1 MKSKDTAEQLPSKH
15 IVLLGI
21 GHTNAH
27 IVRQWGMHPIPDT
40 SLTCLS
46 DNGIAAYSGMLPAV
60 LAGQLPPADME
71 IDLVRLCSSVG
82 ARLITSHVTGLDKT
96 QRLIHFSDRPSI
108 PFDVLSIGIGSVP
121 SVDGVQVSGDSL
133 LKIKPMQT
141 FLDRLATA
149 LDAAIIRMQHKAVNA
164 AKDAAD
170 DSGRPLKIAIA
181 GSGVAGMEIT
191 CCLPPFLRKHTSLPF
206 SLEVVTRSADI
217 LDGVIPSMRKRVLDV
232 LQQRNIPVRTGKTI
246 LRADDDGLHL
256 NDGSLVEADLII
268 WATGASHPELLSQL
282 DLPVDGRG
290 FLATNNTLQST
301 SALPIFAVGDTG
313 TIVTEKL
320 PKAGVYAVRQGPI
333 LWQNIQATLSH
344 EPLTP
349 YVPQRSFLK
358 LLNTGDGHAI
368 GEWKGFSFGG
378 RLAMQLKQRI
388 DSRFMKMYRVP
399 DIADS
404 SAEPMQCKGCGCK
417 LGGAVLEGALTSV
430 MGNSATALIKQEDM
444 DDAAIINTS
453 AGQIVAST
461 DFFSNPFDDPFL
473 AGRVV
478 ALHSASDL
486 IAMGASVTAALANV
500 VLPKGESNSQRQA
513 LHELL
518 AGARLEFEAMGGSIV
533 GGHTIVGPRWEV
545 GFTVIGEPLSEALLR
560 KQNLAVGDIL
570 YVTKPLG
577 IGVLSAAHM
586 RSQCRAR
593 DYQTLIETMLQRQ
606 HPIAAIA
613 AQLGIN
619 AGTDITGFGLAGHL
633 IEMLKA
639 SQTSATLYLNKLPI
653 LPGTA
658 RAIESGIES
667 TLAPDNRHIEC
678 LLEATTANIARPEYK
693 VLFDPQTSGGL
704 LLGVSPSLASAFEQR
719 IKDAGIGPAIAVGEV
734 ISPSD
739 TGRLL
744 NIK

>member
-1 MKSKDTAEQLPSKH
+1 MKSKDTEERLPSKH

-27 IVRQWGMHPIPDT
+27 IVRKWGMNPIPDT

-46 DNGIAAYSGMLPAV
+46 DNGIATYSGMLPAV
-60 LAGQLPPADME
+60 LAGQVAPSDME

-82 ARLITSHVTGLDKT
+82 ARLITSQVIGLDKA
-96 QRLIHFSDRPSI
+96 RSLIHFADRPSI

-121 SVDGVQVSGDSL
+121 SMDGVHVTGDSL

-141 FLDRLATA
+141 FLNRLSTA
-149 LDAAIIRMQHKAVNA
+149 LDDATIRMQRKAA
-164 AKDAAD
+164 YSAD
-170 DSGRPLKIAIA
+170 DGARPLKVVIA

-191 CCLPPFLRKHTSLPF
+191 CCLPPFLRKHTSAPF

-217 LDGVIPSMRKRVLDV
+217 LQGVIPSMRKRVMDV
-232 LQQRNIPVRTGKTI
+232 LEQRDVSVRTSKTI

-268 WATGASHPELLSQL
+268 WATGASPPELLNKL
-282 DLPVDGRG
+282 DIPLDNRG
-290 FLATNNTLQST
+290 FLATNNKLQST

-333 LWQNIQATLSH
+333 LWRNIQAMLAG

-349 YVPQRSFLK
+349 YEPQRSFLK
-358 LLNTGDGHAI
+358 LLNTGDGNAI

-378 RLAMQLKQRI
+378 SLAMRLKNRI

-399 DIADS
+399 DITNS
-404 SAEPMQCKGCGCK
+404 SSEPMQCKGCGCK
-417 LGGAVLEGALTSV
+417 LGGAVLEGALSST
-430 MGNSATALIKQEDM
+430 MGPSATALIKREDM

-486 IAMGASVTAALANV
+486 IAMGASVKAALANV
-500 VLPKGESNSQRQA
+500 VLPKGESHSQRQA

-518 AGARLEFEAMGGSIV
+518 EGARMEFEAMGGSIV

-586 RSQCRAR
+586 RSQCCAR

-606 HPIAAIA
+606 HPIATIA
-613 AQLGIN
+613 SHLGIN

-639 SQTSATLYLNKLPI
+639 SQTSATLNLNKLPI

-658 RAIESGIES
+658 RAIDKGIES

-678 LLEATTANIARPEYK
+678 LLQATAAQTSTAEYK
-693 VLFDPQTSGGL
+693 VLFDPQTSGGM
-704 LLGVSPSLASAFEQR
+704 LLGVSPKLAPAFEQQ
-719 IKDAGIGPAIAVGEV
+719 IKDAGIGPATAVGEV
-734 ISPSD
+734 TAQVESNH
-739 TGRLL
+739 LL
-744 NIK
+744 NIR

>member
-1 MKSKDTAEQLPSKH
+1 MKAKATEERLPSKH

-27 IVRQWGMHPIPDT
+27 IVRQWGMNPIPDT

-46 DNGIAAYSGMLPAV
+46 DNGVATYSGMLPAV
-60 LAGQLPPADME
+60 LAGQVPPADME

-82 ARLITSHVTGLDKT
+82 ARLLTNEVTGLDKAR
-96 QRLIHFSDRPSI
+96 RLVHFADRPSI
-108 PFDVLSIGIGSVP
+108 PFDALSIGIGSVP
-121 SVDGVQVSGDSL
+121 AVDGVQVTGDSL

-141 FLDRLATA
+141 FLDRLSTA
-149 LDAAIIRMQHKAVNA
+149 LDQALGRMQKKV
-164 AKDAAD
+164 DAAPQTET
-170 DSGRPLKIAIA
+170 RPLKIVVA

-191 CCLPPFLRKHTSLPF
+191 LCLPPFLSKHTSVPF
-206 SLEVVTRSADI
+206 SLEVVTRSSEI
-217 LDGVIPSMRKRVLDV
+217 LQGVIPSMRKRVTDV
-232 LQQRNIPVRTGKTI
+232 LGQRSIPVRTGKTV

-268 WATGASHPELLSQL
+268 WATGASRPDLLSQL
-282 DLPVDGRG
+282 DLPLDGRG
-290 FLATNNTLQST
+290 FLATNNKLQST

-333 LWQNIQATLSH
+333 LWQNLQATLSN

-378 RLAMQLKQRI
+378 SLAMRLKQRI

-399 DIADS
+399 GISSDS
-404 SAEPMQCKGCGCK
+404 PEQMQCKGCGCK
-417 LGGAVLEGALTSV
+417 LGGEVLEGALTSA
-430 MGNSATALIKQEDM
+430 MGTSATALIKREDM

-461 DFFSNPFDDPFL
+461 DFFSNPFDDPYL

-486 IAMGASVTAALANV
+486 IAMGASVSAALAQV
-500 VLPKGESNSQRQA
+500 VLPAGEAPSQRQA

-518 AGARLEFEAMGGSIV
+518 EGARLEFEAMGGGIV

-586 RSQCRAR
+586 RSQCAAR
-593 DYQTLIETMLQRQ
+593 DYQTLIATMLQRQ
-606 HPIAAIA
+606 HPIASIA
-613 AQLGIN
+613 SQVGIN

-633 IEMLKA
+633 IEMLKG
-639 SQTSATLYLNKLPI
+639 SQTSATLHLDKLPI
-653 LPGTA
+653 LPGTTQ
-658 RAIESGIES
+658 AIESGIES

-678 LLEATTANIARPEYK
+678 LVNATTEHTATSEYK
-693 VLFDPQTSGGL
+693 VLFDPQTSGGM
-704 LLGVSPSLASAFEQR
+704 LLGVAPKLAVAFEQQ
-719 IKDAGIGPAIAVGEV
+719 ILDAGIGPATAVGEV
-734 ISPSD
+734 TEASQTSQ
-739 TGRLL
+739 LL